1 MRDNT
6 NQSISGRQNE
16 KNQHKVFVIG
26 FSLIVLLLLWFLL
39 KPFVSNWKNGQPG
52 RDEQKAN
59 EEILKAPSVMPEDLF
74 KKVQSNSKIFL
85 ADTSSPEE
93 FSRGH
98 IATAVNIQADKL
110 DKDFFTALGADRTA
124 DIFIVNQ
131 GDKLVDLATV
141 VNKIV
146 SQGFVNAKYLR
157 GGISGWRE
165 KGFPL
170 VSSGGSDQDS
180 AKVKRI
186 TIDEIKKDAQISPDL
201 LQFLDVRN
209 KEIFAKEHIVQ
220 AINVPLSELESRKSE
235 IPVLKKIIVYGSNE
249 KEGFQAAATL
259 IYLNFFNIYQMDG
272 EIAEWKAAEGKVV
285 SENK

>member
-1 MRDNT
+1 MRDNI

-16 KNQHKVFVIG
+16 KNQHKVFVVG

-39 KPFVSNWKNGQPG
+39 KPFVSNWKNGQQS

-74 KKVQSNSKIFL
+74 KKIQGNSKIFL
-85 ADTSSPEE
+85 ADTSSPDV

-131 GDKLVDLATV
+131 GDKLADLATA

-146 SQGFVNAKYLR
+146 SDGFVNAKYLR
-157 GGISGWRE
+157 GGIPGWRE

-180 AKVKRI
+180 AKVKKI
-186 TIDEIKKDAQISPDL
+186 TIDEIKKDAEITPDL
-201 LQFLDVRN
+201 LQFLDVRG

-220 AINVPLSELESRKSE
+220 AANIPLSELESRKNE
-235 IPVLKKIIVYGSNE
+235 IPALKKIIVYGSNE
-249 KEGFQAAATL
+249 NESFQAAAVL
-259 IYLNFFNIYQMDG
+259 FDLNFFNIYQMDG
-272 EIAEWKAAEGKVV
+272 GIDQWKSAGGNTV
-285 SENK
+285 SGN

>member
-1 MRDNT
+1 LEVFWNKHM
-6 NQSISGRQNE
+6 QNE
-16 KNQHKVFVIG
+16 KNQHKVFVVG

-39 KPFVSNWKNGQPG
+39 KPLVSNWKNGQPG

-59 EEILKAPSVMPEDLF
+59 EEILKAPSAMPEDLF
-74 KKVQSNSKIFL
+74 RKIQSNSKIFL

-93 FSRGH
+93 FGRGH

-110 DKDFFTALGADRTA
+110 DKDFFTALGTDRTA

-131 GDKLVDLATV
+131 GDKLAGLATA

-157 GGISGWRE
+157 GGIPGWRE

-180 AKVKRI
+180 AKVKKI
-186 TIDEIKKDAQISPDL
+186 MIDEIKKDAQITPDL
-201 LQFLDVRN
+201 LQFLDVRG
-209 KEIFAKEHIVQ
+209 KDEFAKEHIVQ
-220 AINVPLSELESRKSE
+220 AINIPLSELESRKSE
-235 IPVLKKIIVYGSNE
+235 IPALKKIIVYGSNE
-249 KEGFQAAATL
+249 KEGFQAAAVL
-259 IYLNFFNIYQMDG
+259 FDLNFFNVYQLESGIDQ
-272 EIAEWKAAEGKVV
+272 WKAAEGKVANG
-285 SENK
+285 NK

>member
-1 MRDNT
+1 MRDNI

-16 KNQHKVFVIG
+16 KNQYKVFVVG

-74 KKVQSNSKIFL
+74 AKIQSNSKIFL
-85 ADTSSPEE
+85 ADTSTPDE

-131 GDKLVDLATV
+131 GDKLADLATA

-146 SQGFVNAKYLR
+146 SDGFVNAKYLR
-157 GGISGWRE
+157 GGIPGWRE

-170 VSSGGSDQDS
+170 VSFGGSDQDS
-180 AKVKRI
+180 AKVKKI
-186 TIDEIKKDAQISPDL
+186 TIDEIKKDAQITPDL
-201 LQFLDVRN
+201 LQFLDVRS
-209 KEIFAKEHIVQ
+209 KEIFAKEHVVQ
-220 AINVPLSELESRKSE
+220 AINIPLSELETRKNE
-235 IPVLKKIIVYGSNE
+235 IPALKKIIVYGANE
-249 KEGFQAAATL
+249 SEGFRAATTL
-259 IYLNFFNIYQMDG
+259 FDLNFFNIYQMDG
-272 EIAEWKAAEGKVV
+272 GIDQWKAAEGKVA
-285 SENK
+285 SGN